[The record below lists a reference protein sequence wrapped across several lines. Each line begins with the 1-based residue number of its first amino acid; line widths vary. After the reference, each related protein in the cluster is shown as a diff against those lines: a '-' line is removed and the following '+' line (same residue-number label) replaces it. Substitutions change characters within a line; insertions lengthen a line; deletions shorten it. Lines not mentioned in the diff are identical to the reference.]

1 VFVNHEGDLFRTRL
15 THSIEVAQVARS
27 VARALLLNDEL
38 TEAVAL
44 AHDLGHTPF
53 GHAGQDALD
62 RCMREHGGFE
72 HNLQSLRIVDR
83 LEERYGAFDGLNLM
97 YETREGIL
105 KHCPQA
111 RARELGELGE
121 RFIEGMSPSLEAQIC
136 NFADEIAYNNHDVD
150 DGLRSGLLTIE
161 QLESVGL
168 FGRYAAEAR
177 HEYPELGDRRLVHE
191 TIRRMIGALVA
202 DLLVESGRRIANSA
216 VATLDD
222 VRKAPTLV
230 GFTPAMADENRALKR
245 FLLDNLYRH
254 PRVVAMTER
263 AAQVVQKLFS
273 AYFTEPT
280 LLPSQYQ
287 PLATMDRART
297 VADYIA
303 GMTDRYAI
311 DQYRRMFGNT
321 AETRDWTGLTDHSG
335 YGY

>member
-1 VFVNHEGDLFRTRL
+1 
-15 THSIEVAQVARS
+15 
-27 VARALLLNDEL
+27 
-38 TEAVAL
+38 
-44 AHDLGHTPF
+44 
-53 GHAGQDALD
+53 
-62 RCMREHGGFE
+62 
-72 HNLQSLRIVDR
+72 
-83 LEERYGAFDGLNLM
+83 
-97 YETREGIL
+97 
-105 KHCPQA
+105 
-111 RARELGELGE
+111 
-121 RFIEGMSPSLEAQIC
+121 
-136 NFADEIAYNNHDVD
+136 
-150 DGLRSGLLTIE
+150 
-161 QLESVGL
+161 
-168 FGRYAAEAR
+168 
-177 HEYPELGDRRLVHE
+177 LVHE

-263 AAQVVQKLFS
+263 AAQAVQKLFS